1 LDFAKYFCKFFKR
14 QWTSNMPSDYK
25 GPSLQFFIAWFNDSE
40 VYGRVYQINIPP
52 KRDPKEEIADYFG
65 ITWGGK
71 KNI

>member
-1 LDFAKYFCKFFKR
+1 
-14 QWTSNMPSDYK
+14 MPSDYK

-52 KRDPKEEIADYFG
+52 KRDPKEEIADDFG